1 MVGGRVMVDGGVC
14 NPVPFDL
21 VADEDILIA
30 VDVAAEPSGGPPR
43 LPRGFESLFGSV
55 SLLMRAL
62 VQAQTEVRRVPDIM
76 VRPPTAA
83 FNILDFTKAAA
94 IIGAAEPMKDD
105 IKRQLDAAM
114 RSLPA
119 RR

>member
-1 MVGGRVMVDGGVC
+1 
-14 NPVPFDL
+14 
-21 VADEDILIA
+21 
-30 VDVAAEPSGGPPR
+30 
-43 LPRGFESLFGSV
+43 
-55 SLLMRAL
+55 
-62 VQAQTEVRRVPDIM
+62 M